1 MYYSSYLL
9 LLFANYNNAFV
20 NYNKPF
26 SKTFVTK
33 DSNVMTI
40 VHSGQYDQGNNTI
53 IENVS
58 ETEPDIIENIRIG
71 LDGFQKNKNGKVFDL
86 HFYSIAAGYM
96 LAESFQSLNDFLT
109 HKPIEDFSISKH
121 QLKSTLFIL
130 ICICICK

>member
-9 LLFANYNNAFV
+9 LLFAHYNNAFV

-58 ETEPDIIENIRIG
+58 ETEPDIIEKYSDWFG
-71 LDGFQKNKNGKVFDL
+71 WFPKEQKWKSVRFT
-86 HFYSIAAGYM
+86 FYSIAAGYM
-96 LAESFQSLNDFLT
+96 LAESFQSLNEFLT
-109 HKPIEDFSISKH
+109 HKPIEDFFDK
-121 QLKSTLFIL
+121 
-130 ICICICK
+130 